1 MSNELVE
8 ALAAMQEQAALN
20 LAEKMLNE
28 GEDPLTI
35 LDLCRQA
42 VEIVGQRFEAGQY
55 FLPELI
61 MAGEMLKK
69 ISKLA
74 EPFLKQTST
83 VATARLGKVVIGSAE
98 GDIHD
103 IGKDI
108 VSFMLEVNG
117 FEVHDI
123 GVDVPPAEFVA
134 AIRQFEPDV
143 LGVSALLTTAFESIK
158 RTVEAVNAAGLK
170 DRVKI
175 MIGGGTVDEQVQK
188 YAGADAYGA
197 DAVAAVS
204 LVKQWTRT

>member
-28 GEDPLTI
+28 GQDPLKI

-74 EPFLKQTST
+74 EPFLKQNST
-83 VATARLGKVVIGSAE
+83 VATARLGKVLIGSAE

-108 VSFMLEVNG
+108 VTFMLEVNG
-117 FEVHDI
+117 FAVHDI

-175 MIGGGTVDEQVQK
+175 MIGGGTVDEQVRK

-204 LVKQWTRT
+204 LVKQWMRT

>member
-8 ALAAMQEQAALN
+8 ALAAMQEQASLN

-28 GEDPLTI
+28 GQDPLKI

-74 EPFLKQTST
+74 EPFLKQNST
-83 VATARLGKVVIGSAE
+83 VATARLGKVLIGSAE

-108 VSFMLEVNG
+108 VTFMLEVNG

-175 MIGGGTVDEQVQK
+175 MIGGGTVDEQVRK

-204 LVKQWTRT
+204 LVKQWMRT

>member
-28 GEDPLTI
+28 GEDPLKI

-69 ISKLA
+69 ISRLA
-74 EPFLKQTST
+74 EPFLKQNST
-83 VATARLGKVVIGSAE
+83 VATARLGKVVIGSAQ

-175 MIGGGTVDEQVQK
+175 MIGGGTVDEQVKK
-188 YAGADAYGA
+188 YAGADAYGP

-204 LVKQWTRT
+204 LVKKWTRT

>member
-28 GEDPLTI
+28 GQDPLKI

-74 EPFLKQTST
+74 EPFLKQNST
-83 VATARLGKVVIGSAE
+83 VATARLGKVLIGSAE

-108 VSFMLEVNG
+108 VTFMLEVNG
-117 FEVHDI
+117 FAVHDI

-175 MIGGGTVDEQVQK
+175 MIGGGTVDEQVRK

-204 LVKQWTRT
+204 LVKQWMLT